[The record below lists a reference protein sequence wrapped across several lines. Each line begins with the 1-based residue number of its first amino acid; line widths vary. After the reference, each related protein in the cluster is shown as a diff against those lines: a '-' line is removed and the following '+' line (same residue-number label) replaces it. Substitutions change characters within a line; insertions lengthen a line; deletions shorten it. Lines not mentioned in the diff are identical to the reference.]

1 MSEEIRKN
9 VPPEIDKPEG
19 ADTRHEGQGNAPPA
33 PNEDEKQEAKSEQ
46 VHTGLEFQLGKN
58 NVLLD
63 TDSTQWNVIQNVI
76 QSGNVNTV
84 THENSENEE
93 DKKGKQDIVESGSP
107 DTPQFLDCI
116 SPWETPNMPTPIFHI
131 GAGSR
136 LGEIQQLNVE
146 KSIISVVTNI
156 EDDEI
161 LTLEK
166 SNVENPS
173 GPSEVEKTGEYSETE
188 SSSKSVHTRPR
199 PMRRS
204 CRIVL
209 ADGEGKYKR
218 KRMSPEEANE
228 KSTKRQIRLE
238 PQGKQKTE
246 RCDCGEIPPKHG
258 YYTKFDDYKINVK
271 CTGSRLQTETSVG
284 HKLITVAEK
293 LKERNARSIEK
304 FKSDY
309 EKENEIQLK
318 KANEKEERMEVNQ
331 SQEGKEEKAKDKGN
345 APTKDEDFYI
355 TLENAD
361 KMDLEIKMKKAREER
376 EKREKLKEIRKMQD
390 EKDEKEKQQKKEK
403 EKEIQIK
410 SKNKIKNQEKR
421 IPVTNKEQEENSQE
435 DDNQER
441 ISDRDSDWEIE
452 RTLNNR
458 KYKNY
463 SPNGEAVQRAQQ
475 GGNDLRFDIT
485 RAARKWAKITEDKLR
500 KRHKE
505 EGIDVPYEVIYG
517 GKLEALF
524 KYYQRKLTDKH
535 QQEFRNFRD
544 QLMILTSDLEEE
556 NQEPRKKQVERTM
569 TKPKPKPAIKCS
581 EEEIKR
587 KKLVAEFIQSFSL
600 IRSRMLSFK
609 CSILLC
615 LLLIS
620 FMLVYESFSAPMF
633 LPNRRGCQEGEKYIF
648 GRCRMVS
655 MNRRYASYID

>member
-1 MSEEIRKN
+1 MNEEIRKN

-173 GPSEVEKTGEYSETE
+173 GPSEVEKTAGEGDTAHTTARKNPIIIRGGNRINKINFSDNSSPFSPTDSETE

-204 CRIVL
+204 CRVVL
-209 ADGEGKYKR
+209 ADGESKYKR

-258 YYTKFDDYKINVK
+258 
-271 CTGSRLQTETSVG
+271 
-284 HKLITVAEK
+284 
-293 LKERNARSIEK
+293 
-304 FKSDY
+304 
-309 EKENEIQLK
+309 
-318 KANEKEERMEVNQ
+318 
-331 SQEGKEEKAKDKGN
+331 
-345 APTKDEDFYI
+345 
-355 TLENAD
+355 
-361 KMDLEIKMKKAREER
+361 
-376 EKREKLKEIRKMQD
+376 
-390 EKDEKEKQQKKEK
+390 
-403 EKEIQIK
+403 
-410 SKNKIKNQEKR
+410 
-421 IPVTNKEQEENSQE
+421 
-435 DDNQER
+435 
-441 ISDRDSDWEIE
+441 
-452 RTLNNR
+452 
-458 KYKNY
+458 
-463 SPNGEAVQRAQQ
+463 
-475 GGNDLRFDIT
+475 
-485 RAARKWAKITEDKLR
+485 
-500 KRHKE
+500 
-505 EGIDVPYEVIYG
+505 
-517 GKLEALF
+517 
-524 KYYQRKLTDKH
+524 
-535 QQEFRNFRD
+535 
-544 QLMILTSDLEEE
+544 
-556 NQEPRKKQVERTM
+556 
-569 TKPKPKPAIKCS
+569 
-581 EEEIKR
+581 
-587 KKLVAEFIQSFSL
+587 
-600 IRSRMLSFK
+600 
-609 CSILLC
+609 
-615 LLLIS
+615 
-620 FMLVYESFSAPMF
+620 
-633 LPNRRGCQEGEKYIF
+633 
-648 GRCRMVS
+648 
-655 MNRRYASYID
+655 